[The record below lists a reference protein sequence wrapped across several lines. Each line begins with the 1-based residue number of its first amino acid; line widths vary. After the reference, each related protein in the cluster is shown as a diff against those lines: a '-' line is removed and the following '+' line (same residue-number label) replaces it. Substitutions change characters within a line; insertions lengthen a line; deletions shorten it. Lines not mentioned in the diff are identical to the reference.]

1 MLESALDLKF
11 FVIERTTAIDC
22 VDDVVTL
29 FEGVGNGELLSHVVR
44 VIGLDHDKLAL
55 FVLLIVNFLPDLLE

>member
-1 MLESALDLKF
+1 
-11 FVIERTTAIDC
+11 
-22 VDDVVTL
+22 L